1 MQLKS
6 ILYYL
11 AKLTKNLLVLKK
23 ISLGVAFSWAAVIL
37 YVCLIRISE
46 VPTIKIANFDKY
58 IHAFF
63 YFVFSALWFFALRLY
78 FKKWSRNQV
87 LGAVFLMSLLFG
99 IAIELFQAFFTTY
112 RSGDI
117 ADVFAN
123 TAGTL
128 LALVSI
134 SILVKKSF

>member
-6 ILYYL
+6 NLYYL

-63 YFVFSALWFFALRLY
+63 YFVFSTLWFFALRLY

-87 LGAVFLMSLLFG
+87 LGVVFLMSLLFG